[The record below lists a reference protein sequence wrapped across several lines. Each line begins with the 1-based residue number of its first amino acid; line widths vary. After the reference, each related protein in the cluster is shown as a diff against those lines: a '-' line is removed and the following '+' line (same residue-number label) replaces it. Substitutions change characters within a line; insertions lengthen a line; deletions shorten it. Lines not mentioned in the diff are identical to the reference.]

1 MRRIEI
7 QVQVK
12 EGLERAEQLKKQ
24 RIEYVLRQRE
34 NQIYEEQRAIKKK
47 EKQARKLEH
56 IEAEILQR
64 LKETH

>member
-24 RIEYVLRQRE
+24 RIEYALRQRE
-34 NQIYEEQRAIKKK
+34 NEIYEEQRAIKKK

>member
-24 RIEYVLRQRE
+24 RIEYALRQRE
-34 NQIYEEQRAIKKK
+34 NEIYEEQRAIKKK
-47 EKQARKLEH
+47 EK
-56 IEAEILQR
+56 
-64 LKETH
+64 

>member
-34 NQIYEEQRAIKKK
+34 NEIHEEQRAIKKK

>member
-34 NQIYEEQRAIKKK
+34 NEIYEEQRAIKKK